1 LLQPT
6 VHKRNICISDIHGC
20 FDLLKE
26 LVEKII
32 RFDPGKDKLI
42 FLGDYIDL
50 SANSMKVV
58 LYLQELKETYP
69 DNIILLL
76 GNHEEMAYR
85 ALIQPKRHSATKKKY
100 EERWFKYGGRAT
112 LSSFRGER
120 LARNILVPFIESLLP
135 YYETDTHIF
144 VHGGIPAGTKNIRNV
159 SVHDLI
165 WHRKFEYEGPRT
177 LIVGH
182 CPQPQVKQTGDT
194 VCIDTGAY
202 WYGKLS
208 AYDSINNVI
217 YEVSKDSNDRD
228 SKKKMTY
235 GRKILSHS
243 NIT

>member
-1 LLQPT
+1 LLKPT
-6 VHKRNICISDIHGC
+6 IHKRNLCISDIHGC
-20 FDLLKE
+20 FDLLRE
-26 LVEKII
+26 LVEKVI
-32 RFDPGKDKLI
+32 RFDPTKDKLI

-58 LYLQELKETYP
+58 LYLQELKERFP
-69 DNIILLL
+69 DNIILLI

-85 ALIQPKRHSATKKKY
+85 ALIQPKKHSSTKKKY

-112 LSSFRGER
+112 LSSFGGER

-144 VHGGIPAGTKNIRNV
+144 VHGGIPVGAKNIRNV

-165 WHRKFEYEGPRT
+165 WNRSRDYDGRGT
-177 LIVGH
+177 LVVGH
-182 CPQPQVKQTGDT
+182 CPHPQVKQTGA
-194 VCIDTGAY
+194 VICVDTGAY

-208 AYDSINNVI
+208 AYDSTNNVI
-217 YEVSKDSNDRD
+217 YEVSKGSSDRD
-228 SKKKMTY
+228 SEKKMTY
-235 GRKILSHS
+235 SRKILSHS